1 MSRRRSR
8 LVFSQRT
15 LDEMIEL
22 AWSAYPAE
30 AVGLVGGIRST
41 VTSVYGLQN
50 LAPYREFFAD
60 PYDQYQALQRMTL
73 SGERLLATFHSHPE
87 GATQLSD
94 VDREYVFEVA
104 PTAIVIALCATG
116 HTANIAAFSG
126 VTDRGGEMA
135 EIVVR
140 G

>member
-1 MSRRRSR
+1 MSQRRSR
-8 LVFSQRT
+8 LVFSQQT

-30 AVGLVGGIRST
+30 AVGLVGGIGGT
-41 VTSVYGLQN
+41 VKSVYGLRN
-50 LAPYREFFAD
+50 LAHCGAFFAD

-73 SGERLLATFHSHPE
+73 SGERLMATFHSHPE
-87 GATQLSD
+87 GAAELSE

-104 PTAIVIALCATG
+104 TTAIVIAVRAAG
-116 HTANIAAFSG
+116 HTAHIAALSRATG
-126 VTDRGGEMA
+126 MGEA
-135 EIVVR
+135 VVEIVVQ